1 MVCGE
6 TQDMPDESTKQAAQE
21 FLAARLSE
29 EGQTH
34 EDKLNSEAAVA
45 LAPAVWK
52 RFADTVTATC
62 KEWNAVTQEQT
73 LTCKETIL
81 GDLRIWCAGRTQQMM
96 VHYDSKKRLIIV
108 KNTARE
114 KHEPEVILGIAGYS
128 TGYGRQAQVVRNDQP
143 VNVEML
149 ILGQLRVL
157 AGLSRRAEG

>member
-1 MVCGE
+1 
-6 TQDMPDESTKQAAQE
+6 MPDKSTKQAAQE

-29 EGQTH
+29 EGQSH
-34 EDKLNSEAAVA
+34 EDKLNREAAIT
-45 LAPAVWK
+45 LAPKVWK
-52 RFADTVTATC
+52 RFADTVMATC
-62 KEWNAVTQEQT
+62 KEWNEVTQEQS

-81 GDLRIWCAGRTQQMM
+81 GDLRIWCAGRTQHMT
-96 VHYDSKKRLIIV
+96 VHYDSGKRLITI

-114 KHEPEVILGIAGYS
+114 AHEPEVILGIAGYATES
-128 TGYGRQAQVVRNDQP
+128 GREARAVRNDQP